1 MRGSAKPEINS
12 NAFEFTSIM
21 IAPVKLENNRRNG
34 DHILATPHKSES
46 ALKES
51 SKPETSDVS
60 EDRLAARKMA
70 EQKAKA
76 RTLARAQAVAEK
88 LSAATEEVSTAIQ
101 QASGAIHELE
111 KTMQQVATGSQQA
124 SAAAE
129 ESRTAI
135 NQIEK
140 ASDEANKTAAISK
153 DKVNTLQQLARS
165 TTADIEA
172 LINGVGGAAKAN
184 MESAKMIGELE
195 RLSDEIGKI
204 VHAVARIADQTNLL
218 ALNAAIEAARAGEHG
233 KGFAVVADEVRNLAE
248 ISEKSARG
256 IQEVVSE
263 IQNQVKI
270 VAADTEAAGKKGM
283 DEVEKAKVI
292 TKDLSQIAQDLV
304 AIQQGC
310 EVIAVNATQAVAGS
324 REYLKGAEQ
333 IASASEESSSGC
345 EEALKSVQ
353 EQSKAFNE
361 MSDAARSMAELAE
374 GLKTSTSAQKS
385 AEELAA
391 SAEELSANAE
401 EIKASGSQIAAAID
415 QIQKAAGIQG
425 KAAVEA
431 TELGV
436 QLLQA
441 SKVMN
446 ERATGSSD
454 KMNSIKEL
462 LGRNK
467 ANIDVLIVNI
477 GKAAEDSIASA
488 KNVKQ
493 LEERTRKIDKIVD
506 AIVMVTVQT
515 NMLAVNGN
523 VEAARAGEFGRGF
536 SVVAGDIRSLSNE
549 SSENADRIKDL
560 VRQVQSQIARV
571 ATDIE
576 LAGKTAAAEVERA
589 RISTANLDTIAKDAE
604 VVLVNI
610 QQIGTGANES
620 VKALDQAAKATEQ
633 ISSAAQQMGRS
644 TEEAASAAEE
654 ASKAAQQIAQA
665 IEEIASQADEL
676 QHG

>member
-1 MRGSAKPEINS
+1 MIHNNTESEI
-12 NAFEFTSIM
+12 
-21 IAPVKLENNRRNG
+21 VRRNG
-34 DHILATPHKSES
+34 DHSLASPRKTETHAIVTHKAEV
-46 ALKES
+46 ADL
-51 SKPETSDVS
+51 S
-60 EDRLAARKMA
+60 EDRVAARKMA

-76 RTLARAQAVAEK
+76 RTMARAQAVAEK
-88 LSAATEEVSTAIQ
+88 LSAATEEVSSAIQ
-101 QASGAIHELE
+101 EASGAIHELE

-140 ASDEANKTAAISK
+140 ASDEANKNATVSK
-153 DKVNTLQQLARS
+153 DKVNGLQQLAKA

-172 LINGVGGAAKAN
+172 LISGVGGAAKAN
-184 MESAKMIGELE
+184 MESAKMIMELE

-256 IQEVVSE
+256 IQEVVNE

-270 VAADTEAAGKKGM
+270 VAADTEAAGKKGVE
-283 DEVEKAKVI
+283 EVDKAKSI
-292 TKDLSQIAQDLV
+292 TKDLIQIAQEMV
-304 AIQQGC
+304 VIQQSC
-310 EVIAVNATQAVAGS
+310 EVISSNATQAVGGA
-324 REYLKGAEQ
+324 RNYLKGAEQ

-345 EEALKSVQ
+345 EEALKSVG
-353 EQSKAFNE
+353 EQAKAFNE
-361 MSDAARSMAELAE
+361 MSDAARSMADLAE
-374 GLKTSTSAQKS
+374 GLKTSTNAQKS

-401 EIKASGSQIAAAID
+401 EVKAAASQIASAID
-415 QIQKAAGIQG
+415 QIQKAAGIQS
-425 KAAVEA
+425 KAAEQA
-431 TELGV
+431 TDLGA

-441 SKVMN
+441 SKGMN
-446 ERATGSSD
+446 ERATIGSE
-454 KMNSIKEL
+454 KMILIKDL
-462 LGRNK
+462 VARNK
-467 ANIDVLIVNI
+467 VNVDGLIVNI
-477 GKAAEDSIASA
+477 GKAAEASFTSA

-493 LEERTRKIDKIVD
+493 LEERTRRIDKIVD

-523 VEAARAGEFGRGF
+523 VEAARAGEYGRGF
-536 SVVAGDIRSLSNE
+536 SVVAGDIRALSNE

-560 VRQVQSQIARV
+560 VRQVQAQITRV
-571 ATDIE
+571 TGDIE
-576 LAGKTAAAEVERA
+576 LAGKTAASEVERA
-589 RISTANLDTIAKDAE
+589 RITTANLDTITKDADF
-604 VVLVNI
+604 VLANI

-620 VKALDQAAKATEQ
+620 MKALDQAGKATEQ

-644 TEEAASAAEE
+644 TEEGASAAEE

>member
-1 MRGSAKPEINS
+1 MAIPTKPD
-12 NAFEFTSIM
+12 TS
-21 IAPVKLENNRRNG
+21 RRNG
-34 DHILATPHKSES
+34 DHALAAPRKAET
-46 ALKES
+46 AA
-51 SKPETSDVS
+51 PETTKAESV
-60 EDRLAARKMA
+60 ELTHDRVEARKLA

-88 LSAATEEVSTAIQ
+88 LSTATEQVSSAIQ
-101 QASGAIHELE
+101 EASGAIHELE
-111 KTMQQVATGSQQA
+111 KTMQQIATGSQEA

-140 ASDEANKTAAISK
+140 ASDEANQTAGISK

-172 LINGVGGAAKAN
+172 LISGVGGAAKAN
-184 MESAKMIGELE
+184 IESAKMIGELE

-263 IQNQVKI
+263 IQNQVKV
-270 VAADTEAAGKKGM
+270 VAADTEGAGKRGLE
-283 DEVEKAKVI
+283 EVEKAKLI
-292 TKDLSQIAQDLV
+292 TKDLAQIGQDMV
-304 AIQQGC
+304 VIQQGC
-310 EVIAVNATQAVAGS
+310 EVISSNATQAVAGA

-333 IASASEESSSGC
+333 IAAASEESSSGC
-345 EEALKSVQ
+345 EEAQKSVQ
-353 EQSKAFNE
+353 EQAKAYNE
-361 MSDAARSMAELAE
+361 MGDAARSMADLAE
-374 GLKTSTSAQKS
+374 GLKTSTNAQKS

-401 EIKASGSQIAAAID
+401 EIKASAAQIATAID

-425 KAAVEA
+425 QAAEKA

-441 SKVMN
+441 SKAMN
-446 ERATGSSD
+446 ERATGCTD
-454 KMNSIKEL
+454 KMNGIKDL

-467 ANIDVLIVNI
+467 ANVDALIVNI
-477 GKAAEDSIASA
+477 GKAADAAVGSS
-488 KNVKQ
+488 KNVMQ

-523 VEAARAGEFGRGF
+523 VEAARAGEYGRGF

-560 VRQVQSQIARV
+560 VRQVQGQIVRV
-571 ATDIE
+571 AGDID
-576 LAGKTAAAEVERA
+576 LAGKTAAAEVEKA
-589 RISTANLDTIAKDAE
+589 RVASGNLDIIARDADA
-604 VVLVNI
+604 VLAAI
-610 QQIGTGANES
+610 QQVGTGATES

-633 ISSAAQQMGRS
+633 ISAAAQQMGRS

-665 IEEIASQADEL
+665 IEEIASQSDEL

>member
-1 MRGSAKPEINS
+1 MSTAS
-12 NAFEFTSIM
+12 FEASTS
-21 IAPVKLENNRRNG
+21 RRNG
-34 DHILATPHKSES
+34 DHSLAAPRKPISLAISTPKIAPVEF
-46 ALKES
+46 
-51 SKPETSDVS
+51 SD
-60 EDRLAARKMA
+60 DRAAARKMA

-88 LSAATEEVSTAIQ
+88 LSTATEEVSSAIQ
-101 QASGAIHELE
+101 EASGAIHELE

-140 ASDEANKTAAISK
+140 ASDEANKVATISK
-153 DKVNTLQQLARS
+153 DKVNTLQQLAK
-165 TTADIEA
+165 TTTLDIEA
-172 LINGVGGAAKAN
+172 LITGVGGAAKAN
-184 MESAKMIGELE
+184 LDSAKMIVELE

-256 IQEVVSE
+256 IQEVVNE

-270 VAADTEAAGKKGM
+270 VAADTEAAGKQGIA
-283 DEVEKAKVI
+283 EVEKAKSI
-292 TKDLSQIAQDLV
+292 TKDLSQIGQDMV
-304 AIQQGC
+304 VIQQSC
-310 EVIAVNATQAVAGS
+310 EVISSNATQAVAGA

-333 IASASEESSSGC
+333 IASASEEASSGC
-345 EEALKSVQ
+345 EEAQKSVQ
-353 EQSKAFNE
+353 EQSKAYSE
-361 MSDAARSMAELAE
+361 MGDAARSMADLAE
-374 GLKTSTSAQKS
+374 GLKTSTNAQKS

-401 EIKASGSQIAAAID
+401 EVKASAAQIASAID
-415 QIQKAAGIQG
+415 QIQKAAGMQG
-425 KAAVEA
+425 KAAEKA
-431 TELGV
+431 TELGT

-441 SKVMN
+441 SKGMN
-446 ERATGSSD
+446 ERATVSTD
-454 KMNSIKEL
+454 RMNSIKDL
-462 LGRNK
+462 LTRNK
-467 ANIDVLIVNI
+467 ANVDALIVNV
-477 GKAAEDSIASA
+477 GKAAEASMTSA
-488 KNVKQ
+488 KNVMQ
-493 LEERTRKIDKIVD
+493 LEERTRRIDKIVD

-523 VEAARAGEFGRGF
+523 VEAARAGEYGRGF
-536 SVVAGDIRSLSNE
+536 SVVAGDIRALSNE

-560 VRQVQSQIARV
+560 VRQVQAQIVRV
-571 ATDIE
+571 AGDIE
-576 LAGKTAAAEVERA
+576 LAGKTAAAEVEKA
-589 RISTANLDTIAKDAE
+589 KVSTSNLDIIAKDADI
-604 VVLVNI
+604 VLANI
-610 QQIGTGANES
+610 QSIGTGATES
-620 VKALDQAAKATEQ
+620 MKALDQAAKATEQ

-644 TEEAASAAEE
+644 TEEGASAAEE

>member
-1 MRGSAKPEINS
+1 MECAKTRLKNTETELEQIMTPTTGPE
-12 NAFEFTSIM
+12 TT
-21 IAPVKLENNRRNG
+21 RRNG
-34 DHILATPHKSES
+34 DHSLAAPRKTAFVATDTAKT
-46 ALKES
+46 
-51 SKPETSDVS
+51 ETSDIS
-60 EDRLAARKMA
+60 HDRAEARKMA

-76 RTLARAQAVAEK
+76 RTMARAQAVAEK
-88 LSAATEEVSTAIQ
+88 LSTATEEVSSAIQ
-101 QASGAIHELE
+101 EASGAIHELE
-111 KTMQQVATGSQQA
+111 KTMQQIATGSQQA

-140 ASDEANKTAAISK
+140 ASDEANKTAALSK
-153 DKVNTLQQLARS
+153 DKVNTLQQLAKS
-165 TTADIEA
+165 TTADVEA
-172 LINGVGGAAKAN
+172 LISGVGGAAKAN
-184 MESAKMIGELE
+184 LESAKMIVELE

-256 IQEVVSE
+256 IQEVVNE

-270 VAADTEAAGKKGM
+270 VAADTEGAGRQGLE
-283 DEVEKAKVI
+283 EVEKAKAI
-292 TKDLSQIAQDLV
+292 TKDLSQIAQDMV
-304 AIQQGC
+304 VIQQSC
-310 EVIAVNATQAVAGS
+310 EVISVNATQAVTGA

-333 IASASEESSSGC
+333 IASASEEASSGC
-345 EEALKSVQ
+345 EEAQKSVQ
-353 EQSKAFNE
+353 EQSKAYNE

-374 GLKTSTSAQKS
+374 GLKASTNPQKS

-401 EIKASGSQIAAAID
+401 EVKASASQIATAID

-425 KAAVEA
+425 KAAEKA

-441 SKVMN
+441 SKGMN
-446 ERATGSSD
+446 ERATVSSE
-454 KMNSIKEL
+454 KMNSIKDL
-462 LGRNK
+462 LARNK
-467 ANIDVLIVNI
+467 TNVDALIVNV
-477 GKAAEDSIASA
+477 GKAAQAAMTSA
-488 KNVKQ
+488 KNVLQ

-523 VEAARAGEFGRGF
+523 VEAARAGEYGRGF
-536 SVVAGDIRSLSNE
+536 SVVAGDIRALANE

-560 VRQVQSQIARV
+560 VRQVQAQIVRV
-571 ATDIE
+571 AGDIE
-576 LAGKTAAAEVERA
+576 LAGKTAAAEVEKA
-589 RISTANLDTIAKDAE
+589 RTSTTNLDIIARDADI
-604 VVLVNI
+604 VLANI

-620 VKALDQAAKATEQ
+620 MKALDQAGKATEQ

-644 TEEAASAAEE
+644 TEEGASAAEE